1 MVIMF
6 NSPNS
11 ANPHAEYV
19 DDEPI
24 VRQVSSSRLVYL
36 LSHKDRMPLLLGH
49 ILLLLLWIYFQ
60 NKQIGK
66 PKKNKMQITT
76 ELSFQPWSSMAS
88 GTHNKLPTQWHHPV
102 PLGAALSSL
111 RQRARFSPSLCPGAS
126 ARAEQAGGGGGRGGG
141 GWELEPGVVEV
152 LMAPYQEG
160 CSLERLALQANRV
173 RVQ

>member
-1 MVIMF
+1 MFSFWNTNIFTLEVIAEEKNHTWFYGCVMF

-36 LSHKDRMPLLLGH
+36 LSHKDLMPLLLGLWPQSILRH
-49 ILLLLLWIYFQ
+49 LLLLLLWIYFQ

-66 PKKNKMQITT
+66 PRKNKMQITT

-111 RQRARFSPSLCPGAS
+111 R
-126 ARAEQAGGGGGRGGG
+126 
-141 GWELEPGVVEV
+141 
-152 LMAPYQEG
+152 
-160 CSLERLALQANRV
+160 
-173 RVQ
+173 